1 MKTKDIK
8 LKKPTMFQIIFGA
21 LISLFKNEQIKKEV
35 PKIIGE
41 YRLISEIEKDND
53 FRRFAVGIYKN
64 EINIPPVIDAIIEKT
79 RTSIVFKHI
88 DGEKLETF
96 PINYQA
102 EVIFNCYSFLDKLS
116 NELTRGEKKIFI
128 RRSPW
133 FYIFSLP
140 VIWALLAIKHPS
152 TFLKISRSFFQ
163 ALPFAIHLFREK
175 LIITHRDLSPENIL
189 IKDGIIFIIDFEQA
203 VLTNKYYD
211 QMYIFTEPRFA
222 ELKNE
227 LTKKSILRKDAFL
240 WVYMVA
246 HFALDSANSQEL
258 FQYYISIL

>member
-53 FRRFAVGIYKN
+53 FRRFAVGIYENEKGEKVFIKTWIGRIKDLSYYSLVNEYLINLIISNKLNNLDFKN

-189 IKDGIIFIIDFEQA
+189 IKD
-203 VLTNKYYD
+203 
-211 QMYIFTEPRFA
+211 
-222 ELKNE
+222 
-227 LTKKSILRKDAFL
+227 AFL